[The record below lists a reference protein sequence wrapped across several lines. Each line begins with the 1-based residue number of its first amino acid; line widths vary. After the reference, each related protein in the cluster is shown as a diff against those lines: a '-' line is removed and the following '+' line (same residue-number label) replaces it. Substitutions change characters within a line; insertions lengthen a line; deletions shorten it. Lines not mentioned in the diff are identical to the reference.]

1 MLAMVILIQ
10 VAVAQDPTSTT
21 TELTTTTPE
30 LTTTTPEM
38 TTTTPEET
46 TTTPEETTTTPEMT
60 TTTPEETTT
69 TPEMTTT
76 TPEMTTT
83 TPEVTTT
90 TWITTTDDITTTA
103 GGGCPAGF
111 TGDNCLV
118 GESTAS
124 SPLRM
129 RRCAREYV
137 FRVFFRIKTR
147 KPCCRRESARCR
159 CNFRSIDQEHDK

>member
-60 TTTPEETTT
+60 TTTPE
-69 TPEMTTT
+69 
-76 TPEMTTT
+76 MTTT

-90 TWITTTDDITTTA
+90 TWITTTDDITTTD

-124 SPLRM
+124 SPLCM

-137 FRVFFRIKTR
+137 FRVFFRIKKTSFFVVLPR
-147 KPCCRRESARCR
+147 AMLRRATLLLR
-159 CNFRSIDQEHDK
+159 